1 MKMGLERM
9 TIVYDPAGLGIK
21 TIEDLAPSD
30 IYQRFFSGRSAKYYA
45 CEHGHLLYGEVI
57 QQG

>member
-1 MKMGLERM
+1 MGLERM